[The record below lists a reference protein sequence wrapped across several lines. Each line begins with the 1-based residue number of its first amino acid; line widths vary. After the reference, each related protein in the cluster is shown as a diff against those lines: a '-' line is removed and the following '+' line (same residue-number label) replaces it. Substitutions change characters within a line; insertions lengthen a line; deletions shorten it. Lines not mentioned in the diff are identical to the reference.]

1 MPDPT
6 TIITTIGLGLKL
18 VDQFRD
24 LAIKFMGKKLEPP
37 SGIAQQSTDTI
48 QIRYQDRIVQEVKSS
63 EMKINQWDDVR
74 YKALE
79 RRVKSNWDLFH
90 ELFSQLPEL
99 SVDEKSRI
107 KVRMDRIKSELC
119 EDFREMVRI
128 YERTLG
134 ASLPDHYQLYE
145 VCGDAA

>member
-1 MPDPT
+1 MDPA

-24 LAIKFMGKKLEPP
+24 LAIKFMGKRLDPP
-37 SGIAQQSTDTI
+37 SGIAEQATDKI
-48 QIRYQDRIVQEVKSS
+48 QIRYGGTIQKEVKSTD
-63 EMKINQWDDVR
+63 MKMDQWDDIR

-107 KVRMDRIKSELC
+107 KIRMDRIKGELC

-128 YERTLG
+128 YERTLST
-134 ASLPDHYQLYE
+134 SLPDHYQLYE
-145 VCGDAA
+145 VCGPAS